1 MTSAIR
7 ILLADDHSVLRA
19 GLIALLDA
27 ESDIVVVGEAA
38 DGVECLEQALAL
50 RPDIILMDINMPN
63 CGGLEALG
71 SIRLALPDTRVLILT
86 MHDDIGYLKQVLSTG
101 GSGYI
106 LKQAASEELLA
117 AIHTVN
123 DGGIFIHPH
132 HAQALARDSATADDM
147 STEKSGNALE
157 RRYGSLS
164 DRESEVFRLLA
175 LGHSNGEIAE
185 LMFLSVKTVETYKA
199 RLMRKLQIA
208 SRAELVHVALELGI
222 LSR

>member
-1 MTSAIR
+1 MSSAIR
-7 ILLADDHSVLRA
+7 IMLADDHSVLRA

-27 ESDIVVVGEAA
+27 EPDIVVVGEAA

-71 SIRLALPDTRVLILT
+71 NIRRELPDTKVLILT
-86 MHDDIGYLKQVLSTG
+86 MHDDIGYLKHVLSSG

-106 LKQAASEELLA
+106 LKQAASEELLS
-117 AIHTVN
+117 AIHVVN

-132 HAQALARDSATADDM
+132 HAQALARDSSTTDDA
-147 STEKSGNALE
+147 ST
-157 RRYGSLS
+157 RRTSNLVEQRYASLS
-164 DRESEVFRLLA
+164 ERESEVFRLLA

-185 LMFLSVKTVETYKA
+185 LTFLSVKTVETYKA
-199 RLMRKLQIA
+199 RLMRKLEIV
-208 SRAELVHVALELGI
+208 SRAELVHIALELDLLG
-222 LSR
+222 

>member
-19 GLIALLDA
+19 GLIALLDS
-27 ESDIVVVGEAA
+27 EPDIVVVGEAA
-38 DGVECLEQALAL
+38 DGVECHDRALAL

-63 CGGLEALG
+63 CGGLEALDK
-71 SIRLALPDTRVLILT
+71 IRRELPDTKVLILT
-86 MHDDIGYLKQVLSTG
+86 MHDDIGYLKHVLSSG
-101 GSGYI
+101 GSGYV
-106 LKQAASEELLA
+106 LKQAASEELLS

-132 HAQALARDSATADDM
+132 HAKALARDSATTDDASLRRT
-147 STEKSGNALE
+147 STLVE
-157 RRYGSLS
+157 RRFASLS

-185 LMFLSVKTVETYKA
+185 LTFLSVKTVETYKA
-199 RLMRKLQIA
+199 RLMGKLEIA
-208 SRAELVHVALELGI
+208 SRAELVHVALELDLLG
-222 LSR
+222 

>member
-1 MTSAIR
+1 MTSPIS

-19 GLIALLDA
+19 GLVALLDA
-27 ESDIVVVGEAA
+27 ESDIVVVGQAA
-38 DGVECLEQALAL
+38 DGVECHEKALVL

-71 SIRLALPDTRVLILT
+71 NIRRELPDTKVLILT
-86 MHDDIGYLKQVLSTG
+86 MHDDIGYLKHVLSSG

-106 LKQAASEELLA
+106 LKQAASEELLS
-117 AIHTVN
+117 AIHVVN

-132 HAQALARDSATADDM
+132 HAQALARDSA
-147 STEKSGNALE
+147 STDGANTKRSGNVLE
-157 RRYGSLS
+157 RRHDSLS
-164 DRESEVFRLLA
+164 ERESEVFRLLA

-199 RLMRKLQIA
+199 RLMRKLEIV
-208 SRAELVHVALELGI
+208 SRAELVHVALELDLLG
-222 LSR
+222 